1 MMLTTHQWILAFATA
16 LATHAMAV
24 VVLPQA
30 MSKRQNAPSSPKP
43 VLVSLATA
51 PALPTP
57 TAAPPA
63 PVRPTPPPVARQP
76 EPAPAPATVESAPV
90 PQQSVAAIN
99 LAPVAPQPQPLES
112 TVDDDTSPTTTE
124 PAPSRPP
131 TTAVAPTPV
140 LEVADA
146 DLAQLRSQYGKAAQ
160 RLLNS
165 HKRYPERAKY
175 RREEGIVLVSFV
187 VNLRGEVLEA
197 KVERSSG
204 KPLLDREALAAIRRA
219 QPLPVFPEEL
229 ANVNETI
236 TIRVPIQFQLR

>member
-63 PVRPTPPPVARQP
+63 PVRPTPPVARQP

-99 LAPVAPQPQPLES
+99 LAPVAPQPQQPLES

-165 HKRYPERAKY
+165 HKRYPKSAEY